1 MLDSPKS
8 EHPNIPDTDVL
19 AAIYVGGEAVA
30 FKTPS
35 FGEISEITRLLS
47 PVIGAFA
54 GKDEEQLGFSLLA
67 EGDRVTRALAL
78 ATGKP
83 EDWIGGLGI
92 EDFLDLLNAAMGVY
106 SRLLLEKVYPGVA
119 GMLAPAGEQGGARP

>member
-8 EHPNIPDTDVL
+8 EHPDIPDTDVL

-30 FKTPS
+30 FKTPN
-35 FGEISEITRLLS
+35 FGELSEITRLLS
-47 PVIGAFA
+47 PTIAAFA
-54 GKDEEQLGFSLLA
+54 GNDEDRLGCTLLA
-67 EGDRVTRALAL
+67 EGDQVTRALAL

-83 EDWIGGLGI
+83 ADWIGGLGI

-106 SRLLLEKVYPGVA
+106 IRLLLDKVYPRVA
-119 GMLAPAGEQGGARP
+119 GMLVPVGEEGAGP